1 MPPVMSAGSRTKDTG
16 KKPHHHKLLM
26 LTQIRQLLKNE
37 FAFDGYMNH
46 GQEDVE
52 MGEWFELIIMVCSGF
67 FCAEIWLKRVDYCL
81 SNY

>member
-1 MPPVMSAGSRTKDTG
+1 MLVGAKVKDPS

-37 FAFDGYMNH
+37 FAYDGYMNH

-52 MGEWFELIIMVCSGF
+52 MGKLF
-67 FCAEIWLKRVDYCL
+67 K
-81 SNY
+81 